1 MPALTKNE
9 FDIAILALS
18 WIGGFLPRF
27 LADAQPRRFHRW
39 TGWTWVQS
47 IGLALVLSP
56 FVRMLL
62 NVYVSIDALFV
73 FTVLEPV
80 SREALWRGIG
90 RTLLYSFAFPAVG
103 LLILHNA
110 VPRWKSRRAPAKSL
124 PQALAAHGLGPRHS
138 WQRDALRGI
147 ALFFCIGLAYA
158 VAYGISRLFSPEL
171 AGGVESDYWR
181 NITLPLI
188 VLVSVAAGLTE
199 EFLFRGLL
207 LRRLARWLPWS
218 AAAVLQALFF
228 GLIHSGYGTWT
239 HVLGPFAFG
248 LGMAWVARIL
258 GIVPAMLLHAQ
269 VNMVFFAVDVSDV
282 LPSAWALVA
291 ALLALNLAAAWA
303 TRLDAVRLLWKSLLR
318 RFDEVPDEAP
328 PATAR

>member
-9 FDIAILALS
+9 FDIAVVALS

-27 LADAQPRRFHRW
+27 LADLQPKRFGRW
-39 TGWTWVQS
+39 SGWTWLQG

-56 FVRMLL
+56 FVRMGL

-73 FTVLEPV
+73 YTVLQPV
-80 SREALWRGIG
+80 SQEALWRGI
-90 RTLLYSFAFPAVG
+90 RRNLLYSFVIPAIG
-103 LLILHNA
+103 LLVIHNA
-110 VPRWKSRRAPAKSL
+110 VPRLRSRRTPPASL
-124 PQALAAHGLGPRHS
+124 PETLHAHGLGPRHS
-138 WQRDALRGI
+138 WQRDALRGL
-147 ALFFCIGLAYA
+147 ALFFCIAIAYA
-158 VAYGISRLFSPEL
+158 GAYALSSLVSPQL

-181 NITLPLI
+181 NITIPLI
-188 VLVSVAAGLTE
+188 ILISAVAGLTE
-199 EFLFRGLL
+199 EFLFRGIL
-207 LRRLARWLPWS
+207 LRRLARWMPWT
-218 AAAVLQALFF
+218 AAAIAQAVFF
-228 GLIHSGYGTWT
+228 AFIHSGYGTWT

-282 LPSAWALVA
+282 LPSAWLLIA

-303 TRLDAVRLLWKSLLR
+303 TRLDAVRLLWRSLLA
-318 RFDEVPDEAP
+318 RFREVPDE
-328 PATAR
+328 TAEARG